1 MLSPAEDSAECWIS
15 TTSTRSLVWATQGLA
30 REVEKAE
37 PDEERVEAEKD
48 QLLREINLESSLIGF
63 GWKP

>member
-1 MLSPAEDSAECWIS
+1 MGYAVYVHQLRNA
-15 TTSTRSLVWATQGLA
+15 LVDQMEGLA